1 MAGPFIFF
9 EINGSHRVTSV
20 KLISILDQ
28 EGRALVSHFTSKG
41 QSCMKLH
48 LPQNPT
54 KAASFVQSVSRC
66 HGLCLS
72 IRIKTKDARCSPG
85 RELLYKNFIQYF
97 GMRTLLRAFDL
108 ICATFCGALSW
119 INWVESKGSPP
130 TWACTAELGWC
141 SQTLAIKTTKE
152 VPGAS
157 VRVGEY
163 IGSRLLAASILVNN
177 GGHWLCYA
185 LCWYRHCKPRQER

>member
-1 MAGPFIFF
+1 MH
-9 EINGSHRVTSV
+9 ETSSAP
-20 KLISILDQ
+20 KPYKSSQ
-28 EGRALVSHFTSKG
+28 F
-41 QSCMKLH
+41 C
-48 LPQNPT
+48 
-54 KAASFVQSVSRC
+54 SVS
-66 HGLCLS
+66 LS
-72 IRIKTKDARCSPG
+72 LPWSLSFYTYKDQRCSLLS
-85 RELLYKNFIQYF
+85 REGVTLQELHTIFWNANTFEGSYLCNFLW
-97 GMRTLLRAFDL
+97 G
-108 ICATFCGALSW
+108 LSW